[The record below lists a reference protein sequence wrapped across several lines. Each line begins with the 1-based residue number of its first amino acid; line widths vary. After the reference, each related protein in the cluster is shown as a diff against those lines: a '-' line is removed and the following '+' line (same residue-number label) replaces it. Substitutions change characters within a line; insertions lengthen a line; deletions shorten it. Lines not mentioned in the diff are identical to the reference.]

1 LRVEVRLMQTPQL
14 VAELTRLFAVEV
26 DAVQAYGAAVAL
38 VGPGPIQDELEHQRH
53 ALLVQEQIVARGFRL
68 PDVEPDV
75 KGVVIGALTHPQR
88 SLTVEDVLAG
98 IRGNEQLTGTLY
110 AKALARGLTGE
121 ARDVIARI
129 RAEEHHHLAWVER
142 ALARRAWEAGQYAN
156 P

>member
-1 LRVEVRLMQTPQL
+1 MQTPQL
-14 VAELTRLFAVEV
+14 IAELTRLFSVEV

-38 VGPGPIQDELEHQRH
+38 VGPGPIQEELALFGLEHQRH
-53 ALLVQEQIVARGFRL
+53 ALVLQEQIVSRGFRL

-75 KGVVIGALTHPQR
+75 KGVVIGALTHPQH

-110 AKALARGLTGE
+110 AKALAKGLPPE
-121 ARDVIARI
+121 LRELVARI
-129 RAEEHHHLAWVER
+129 RAEEHHHLEWVER
-142 ALARRAWEAGQYAN
+142 ALARRAWEGGGVGAQ

>member
-1 LRVEVRLMQTPQL
+1 
-14 VAELTRLFAVEV
+14 
-26 DAVQAYGAAVAL
+26 
-38 VGPGPIQDELEHQRH
+38 
-53 ALLVQEQIVARGFRL
+53 VQEQIVARGYRL

-142 ALARRAWEAGQYAN
+142 ALARRAWEAGSFLS